1 MRFYVYELVD
11 PRDGSVFY
19 VGKGQGDRAAEH
31 LRETMRAEIPSGAKQ
46 ERIAAIVALGLR
58 PLIHIADRFDDEHE
72 ALDAEADRIAR
83 YGIENL
89 TNICRRGVPS
99 SDALNEAF
107 EIGYK
112 LRAEAIVMLG
122 RDAGEEA
129 RRFWRES
136 VEVAE
141 ALIERCKVVHGCAHT

>member
-1 MRFYVYELVD
+1 MRFYVYELID
-11 PRDGSVFY
+11 PRDASVFY

-31 LRETMRAEIPSGAKQ
+31 LRETLRAERPSGAKQ
-46 ERIAAIVALGLR
+46 ERIAAIVALGQR
-58 PLIHIADRFDDEHE
+58 PLIHIAERFDDEHE

-112 LRAEAIVMLG
+112 LRAEAVVML
-122 RDAGEEA
+122 DQEAGEESQ
-129 RRFWRES
+129 RFWRES
-136 VEVAE
+136 IEIAE
-141 ALIERCKVVHGCAHT
+141 ALIERCKVVHGRAHT